1 MMKAL
6 VLAALLAVT
15 AFAAENEV
23 VWTLDHTNYSEII
36 SQHKMIVVQFYA
48 PWCGYCEQLAPK
60 YEEAASVLNN
70 HDPAVILAKMD
81 TTIPENA
88 ELARNYTING
98 VPSIKIFRNGGKT
111 VHDYKGTRET
121 EGIIAYLKKHGG
133 PASLEIKTKEDAATF
148 IDEKKIVVAG
158 IFPQLSLEKII
169 NFTALAEDLRVD
181 YDFVHTLDAKL
192 LPRGGLVDKP
202 SIRLFKPFDEL
213 YADFEDFQ
221 LEAMQNF
228 IEETSVPIMAILDDN
243 PENQQFVNHFLHSP
257 GDKDSTPQG
266 PYATLPEW
274 WVLLPEAPRVLKK
287 ATRATLNKD
296 GESDGGNAHSNPPP
310 LLSSKTHLHHYV
322 VKELP
327 VHLVFLFLNFSTD
340 LDAFKSKYYD
350 LALSYKG
357 KETNFLLGDAETGKR
372 ALQYFGLD
380 TDQAPLIF
388 VLSMGGTKYVQRH
401 VQPDNLASW
410 LKDCKDGKL
419 KPYLKSQP
427 IPEFNNETVK
437 VVVAETLDDMVF
449 NSGKDVLL
457 EFYQLGCRY
466 CEEFAPVLDEIALSF
481 EKDPHVVIAKIDA
494 TENDIPRDVFEVEG
508 FPTLYLRSATGRL
521 SRFEGNRTKD
531 AIIEFIQ
538 TNRGSPAFDFSIS
551 QTQTDSVKDEL

>member
-1 MMKAL
+1 MANTSRVFSTFLVVVVAL
-6 VLAALLAVT
+6 VAVS
-15 AFAAENEV
+15 AFAENEGQSEEF
-23 VWTLDHTNYSEII
+23 VWTLDHTNYSDII
-36 SQHKMIVVQFYA
+36 SQHKMIVVEFYA
-48 PWCGYCEQLAPK
+48 PWCGYCQQLAPK
-60 YEEAASVLNN
+60 YEQAASVLNS
-70 HDPAVILAKMD
+70 HDPPIILAKMD

-88 ELARNYTING
+88 ALARNYTHNG

-133 PASLEIKTKEDAATF
+133 PASLEIKSKEDAESL

-158 IFPQLSLEKII
+158 IFPELSLEKIQ

-181 YDFVHTLDAKL
+181 YDFIHTLDAKL

-213 YADFEDFQ
+213 YADFQDFQ

-257 GDKDSTPQG
+257 GDK
-266 PYATLPEW
+266 
-274 WVLLPEAPRVLKK
+274 
-287 ATRATLNKD
+287 
-296 GESDGGNAHSNPPP
+296 
-310 LLSSKTHLHHYV
+310 
-322 VKELP
+322 
-327 VHLVFLFLNFSTD
+327 VFLFLNFSTD

-350 LALSYKG
+350 LAVSYKG
-357 KETNFLLGDAETGKR
+357 KEANFLLGDAETGKR
-372 ALQYFGLD
+372 ALEYFGLD

-388 VLSMGGTKYVQRH
+388 VLSMDGTKYVQRH
-401 VQPDNLASW
+401 VQPDSLASW
-410 LKDCKDGKL
+410 LKDWKDGKL

-427 IPEFNNETVK
+427 IPEVNNEPVK
-437 VVVAETLDDMVF
+437 VVVAETLEDMVF

-457 EFYQLGCRY
+457 EFYRLGCKY
-466 CEEFAPVLDEIALSF
+466 CEEFTPVLDVIALSF
-481 EKDPHVVIAKIDA
+481 EKDPGVLIAKIDG
-494 TENDIPRDVFEVEG
+494 TENDIPSDLFEVQG
-508 FPTLYLRSATGRL
+508 FPTLYLRSVTGSL
-521 SRFEGNRTKD
+521 SRFEGNRTKE

-538 TNRGSPAFDFSIS
+538 TNRGTLAPSNLVKSDLTVSEQAQIDP
-551 QTQTDSVKDEL
+551 VKDEL